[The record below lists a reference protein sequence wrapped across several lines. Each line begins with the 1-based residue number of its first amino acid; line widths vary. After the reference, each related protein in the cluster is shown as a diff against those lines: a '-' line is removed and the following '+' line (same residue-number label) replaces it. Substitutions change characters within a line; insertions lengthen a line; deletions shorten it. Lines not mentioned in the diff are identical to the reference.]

1 MSTNATINSQ
11 FNGALAGE
19 LFVQAFKAA
28 DTINQNAITVLPNV
42 IGSGYLPKLSYSAA
56 LAPYSCGFDAT
67 GAVTYTDKEVA
78 TKKYE
83 IKHELC
89 KDEFH
94 QTFYAQQAG
103 LFGAANEIPAT
114 IQDGILLAMT
124 QNMGALVDT
133 QIWTGTGVTGSFSG
147 LLAQFVGD
155 ADVIDVVGTA
165 STSAN
170 VQAELAKVY
179 TAIPEEVLNETDLII
194 AVSPNVARNY
204 KLSQVNNYMVGSP
217 VGDKTLDY
225 IGLPVVSIAGLPSN
239 TILAYRV
246 KNVAFLTGLEADLNN
261 VSVKDMDESD
271 LSGNIR
277 TKIVF
282 SAGVGYSFG
291 NQIVYSRP

>member
-1 MSTNATINSQ
+1 MSTNVTINSQ

-19 LFVQAFKAA
+19 IFVQAFKKA
-28 DTINQNAITVLPNV
+28 DTIGKGAITVLPNV
-42 IGSGYLPKLSYSAA
+42 IGSGYLPKLSYSAN
-56 LAPYSCGFDAT
+56 LAPYSCGFDTT
-67 GAVTYTDKEVA
+67 GDVTYTDKEVA

-94 QTFYAQQAG
+94 QTFQAQAAG

-114 IQDGILLAMT
+114 IQDAILLAMVN
-124 QNMGALVDT
+124 NMGALVDT
-133 QIWTGTGVTGSFSG
+133 QIWQGTGVTGSFSG
-147 LLAQFVGD
+147 LLAQFVADG
-155 ADVIDVVGTA
+155 DVIDIAGTA
-165 STSAN
+165 STVAN

-179 TAIPEEVLNETDLII
+179 QAIPDTIADDSDLVIVC
-194 AVSPNVARNY
+194 APNVARNY
-204 KLSQVNNYMVGSP
+204 KLSQVNNYMVGTP
-217 VGDKTLDY
+217 VGDKELDY
-225 IGLPVVSIAGLPSN
+225 IGLPVLSIAGLPAN
-239 TILAYRV
+239 TILAYRR
-246 KNVAFLTGLEADLNN
+246 KNLGFLTGLEADLNN

-291 NQIVYSRP
+291 SEVVYYRP

>member
-1 MSTNATINSQ
+1 MATTLSVNSQ

-42 IGSGYLPKLSYSAA
+42 IGSGYLPKLSYAA
-56 LAPYSCGFDAT
+56 GLAPYSCGFDTT
-67 GAVTYTDKEVA
+67 GTVTYTDKEVA

-94 QTFYAQQAG
+94 QTFQAQQAG

-114 IQDGILLAMT
+114 IQDGILLAMMN
-124 QNMGALVDT
+124 NMGALVDRE
-133 QIWTGTGVTGSFSG
+133 IWQGTGVTGSFAG
-147 LLAQFVGD
+147 LLAQFVADG
-155 ADVIDVVGTA
+155 DVIDIVGTA
-165 STSAN
+165 STVAN
-170 VQAELAKVY
+170 VQSELAKVY
-179 TAIPEEVLNETDLII
+179 AAIPEEIINEQDLII

-204 KLSQVNNYMVGSP
+204 KLSQVGNYMVGTP

-225 IGLPVVSIAGLPSN
+225 IGVPMVSIAGLPSN

-246 KNVAFLTGLEADLNN
+246 KNIGFLTGLEADLNN

-291 NQIVYSRP
+291 SEIVYSRP